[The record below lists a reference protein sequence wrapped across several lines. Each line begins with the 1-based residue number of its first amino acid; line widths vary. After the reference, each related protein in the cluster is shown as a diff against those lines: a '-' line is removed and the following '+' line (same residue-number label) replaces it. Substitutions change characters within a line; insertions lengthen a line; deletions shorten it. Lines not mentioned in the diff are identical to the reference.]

1 MTWDA
6 IVVGGGPAGS
16 ASAALLAADGWRV
29 LLIDRAH
36 FPRRKPCAECINPA
50 GVAALRRLGV
60 LDRVMEAGP
69 ARLDGWRIASDG
81 GGAFLGRFHD
91 GLHGIALPRE
101 TLDAILLD
109 HARAA
114 GAEVRE
120 GLKVTDLL
128 LDDESS
134 LSSNALPGF
143 LPLFARNER
152 GGGRGEGPRAVRG
165 VVAGGEQMEARV
177 VIGADGLRSIV
188 LRRLGLLARAPRL
201 RKLALTAHVRGLP
214 DMGGCGMVRARG
226 RGCVGVAEV
235 GGGLANVTVV
245 VPHEQAHEVGGH
257 ADAYFDAALRDCGF
271 MDARR
276 VDDVLATGPFDCPVR
291 GAVAD
296 GAVLVGDAAGYY
308 DPFTGQGIYRALRG
322 AELAAQTIGAAL
334 RAGDTSAA
342 ALMPYERAR
351 RRAFGPGERLQHVV
365 EAFVSRP
372 RLLRW
377 AAHRLDRRPRLADA
391 IIHATGDVRP
401 VRSLLRPRLIA
412 QLVV

>member
-1 MTWDA
+1 MTRDA

-29 LLIDRAH
+29 LVIDRAR

-50 GVAALRRLGV
+50 GVAALRRLGA
-60 LDRVMEAGP
+60 LDRVMEAAP
-69 ARLDGWRIASDG
+69 ARLDGWRIASDSG
-81 GGAFLGRFHD
+81 PSFLGRFAA
-91 GLHGIALPRE
+91 GVHGIALPRE
-101 TLDAILLD
+101 ALDAILLD
-109 HARAA
+109 HARDA

-120 GLKVTDLL
+120 GIKATDLL
-128 LDDESS
+128 RGDD
-134 LSSNALPGF
+134 
-143 LPLFARNER
+143 
-152 GGGRGEGPRAVRG
+152 GRVRG
-165 VVAGGEQMEARV
+165 VVAGGEEIAGRI

-214 DMGGCGMVRARG
+214 DMGGCGQVRARG
-226 RGCVGVAEV
+226 RGCVGIAEV

-245 VPHEQAHEVGGH
+245 VPAEQAHEVGGH
-257 ADAYFDAALRDCGF
+257 ADAYFDAALRECGF
-271 MDARR
+271 LDAERM
-276 VDDVLATGPFDCPVR
+276 DDVLATGPFDCPVR
-291 GAVAD
+291 SAVAD
-296 GAVLVGDAAGYY
+296 GALLVGDAAGYY

-322 AELAAQTIGAAL
+322 AELAAAAIGAAL
-334 RAGDTSAA
+334 RVGDTSAA

-377 AAHRLDRRPRLADA
+377 AARRLDRRPQLADA
-391 IIHATGDVRP
+391 IIHATGDVHP

-412 QLVV
+412 QIVV

>member
-16 ASAALLAADGWRV
+16 TSAALLAADGWRV
-29 LLIDRAH
+29 LVIDRAH

-50 GVAALRRLGV
+50 GVAALRRLGA
-60 LDRVMEAGP
+60 LERVMEAGP

-81 GGAFLGRFHD
+81 GPSFLGRFH
-91 GLHGIALPRE
+91 GGVHGIALPRQ

-109 HARAA
+109 HARDA
-114 GAEVRE
+114 GAQVRE
-120 GLKVTDLL
+120 GAKVTDLL
-128 LDDESS
+128 RD
-134 LSSNALPGF
+134 
-143 LPLFARNER
+143 NEER
-152 GGGRGEGPRAVRG
+152 VRG
-165 VVAGGEQMEARV
+165 VVAGGEEIASRIV
-177 VIGADGLRSIV
+177 VGADGLRSVV

-201 RKLALTAHVRGLP
+201 RKLALTAHVRGMP
-214 DMGGCGMVRARG
+214 DMDGCGQVRARG

-235 GGGLANVTVV
+235 GGGVANVTVV
-245 VPHEQAHEVGGH
+245 VPAEQAHEVGGH
-257 ADAYFDAALRDCGF
+257 ADAYFDAALRECGF
-271 MDARR
+271 ADAAR

-291 GAVAD
+291 SAVAD
-296 GAVLVGDAAGYY
+296 GALLVGDAAGYY

-322 AELAAQTIGAAL
+322 AELAAETIGAAL

-377 AAHRLDRRPRLADA
+377 AASRFDRRPQLADA
-391 IIHATGDVRP
+391 IIQATGDVHP
-401 VRSLLRPRLIA
+401 VRSLLRPGLLARI
-412 QLVV
+412 VV

>member
-6 IVVGGGPAGS
+6 VVVGGGPAGS
-16 ASAALLAADGWRV
+16 ASAARLAADGWRV
-29 LLIDRAH
+29 RVMDRAH

-50 GVAALRRLGV
+50 GVAALCRLGV

-81 GGAFLGRFHD
+81 GPSFLGRFR
-91 GLHGIALPRE
+91 GGVHGIALPRE

-114 GAEVRE
+114 GTEVRT
-120 GLKVTDLL
+120 GIKVTDLL
-128 LDDESS
+128 RDDD
-134 LSSNALPGF
+134 
-143 LPLFARNER
+143 
-152 GGGRGEGPRAVRG
+152 GRVRG
-165 VVAGGEQMEARV
+165 IVAGGEQIPARI

-214 DMGGCGMVRARG
+214 DMGGCGQMRARG
-226 RGCVGVAEV
+226 RRCVGIAEV

-245 VPHEQAHEVGGH
+245 VPPEQAHEVGGH
-257 ADAYFDAALRDCGF
+257 ADEYFDAALRECGF
-271 MDARR
+271 TDAER

-291 GAVAD
+291 SAVAD
-296 GAVLVGDAAGYY
+296 GALLVGDAAGYY

-322 AELAAQTIGAAL
+322 AELAAETIGAAL

-351 RRAFGPGERLQHVV
+351 RRAFGPGERLQRVV

-377 AAHRLDRRPRLADA
+377 AAGRLDRRPQLGDA

-401 VRSLLRPRLIA
+401 VRSLLRPGLIT
-412 QLVV
+412 QIVF

>member
-29 LLIDRAH
+29 MLLDRAH
-36 FPRRKPCAECINPA
+36 FPRRKPCAECVNPA

-60 LDRVMEAGP
+60 LDRVMDTGP

-81 GGAFLGRFHD
+81 GPSFLGRFED
-91 GLHGIALPRE
+91 GVHGVALPRE

-109 HARAA
+109 HARAL
-114 GAEVRE
+114 GVEVRE
-120 GLKVTDLL
+120 GVKVTDLL
-128 LDDESS
+128 RDGDD
-134 LSSNALPGF
+134 
-143 LPLFARNER
+143 R
-152 GGGRGEGPRAVRG
+152 VRG
-165 VVAGGEQMEARV
+165 VMAGGEEMAGRV
-177 VIGADGLRSIV
+177 VVGADGLRSVV

-201 RKLALTAHVRGLP
+201 RKLALTAHVRGLG
-214 DMGGCGMVRARG
+214 DMGGCGTVRARG
-226 RGCVGVAEV
+226 RGCVGVADV

-245 VPHEQAHEVGGH
+245 VPAEQAHEVGGR
-257 ADAYFDAALRDCGF
+257 ADAYFDAALRECGF
-271 MDARR
+271 VEARR

-296 GAVLVGDAAGYY
+296 GALLVGDAAGYY

-322 AELAAQTIGAAL
+322 AELAAEAIGAAL
-334 RAGDTSAA
+334 RAGDTSAT

-351 RRAFGPGERLQHVV
+351 RRAFGPGERLQHMV

-377 AAHRLDRRPRLADA
+377 AAGRFHRRPQLADA
-391 IIHATGDVRP
+391 IIHATGDVHP
-401 VRSLLRPRLIA
+401 VRSLLRPSLLTRL
-412 QLVV
+412 VF

>member
-29 LLIDRAH
+29 LVIDRAR

-60 LDRVMEAGP
+60 LERVMEAGP
-69 ARLDGWRIASDG
+69 ARLEGWRIASDG
-81 GGAFLGRFHD
+81 GPSFVGRFH
-91 GLHGIALPRE
+91 GGVHGIALPRE

-109 HARAA
+109 HARDA
-114 GAEVRE
+114 GVEVRE
-120 GLKVTDLL
+120 GIKVTDLL
-128 LDDESS
+128 RDAGETSTSPSS
-134 LSSNALPGF
+134 F
-143 LPLFARNER
+143 
-152 GGGRGEGPRAVRG
+152 GGGASLRGRSPRVRG
-165 VVAGGEQMEARV
+165 VVAGGEEIAGRI

-214 DMGGCGMVRARG
+214 DMGECGMVRARG
-226 RGCVGVAEV
+226 RGCIGIAEV
-235 GGGLANVTVV
+235 GGGVANVTVV
-245 VPHEQAHEVGGH
+245 VPAEQAHEVGGH
-257 ADAYFDAALRDCGF
+257 ADAYFDAALRESGF
-271 MDARR
+271 LDARR

-291 GAVAD
+291 SAVAD
-296 GAVLVGDAAGYY
+296 GALLVGDAAGYY

-322 AELAAQTIGAAL
+322 AELAAETIGAAL
-334 RAGDTSAA
+334 RAGDASAA

-351 RRAFGPGERLQHVV
+351 RRAFGPGERLQHMV

-377 AAHRLDRRPRLADA
+377 AAHRLDRRPQLADA
-391 IIHATGDVRP
+391 IIHATGDVHP
-401 VRSLLRPRLIA
+401 VRSLLRPSLLA

>member
-29 LLIDRAH
+29 LVIDRAH

-50 GVAALRRLGV
+50 GVAALRRLGA
-60 LDRVMEAGP
+60 LDAVMAAGP

-81 GGAFLGRFHD
+81 GASFLGRFS
-91 GLHGIALPRE
+91 GGVHGIALPRE

-114 GAEVRE
+114 GAEVRT
-120 GLKVTDLL
+120 GIKVTDLL
-128 LDDESS
+128 RDDD
-134 LSSNALPGF
+134 
-143 LPLFARNER
+143 
-152 GGGRGEGPRAVRG
+152 GGVRG
-165 VVAGGEQMEARV
+165 VVAGEEEIAGRV
-177 VIGADGLRSIV
+177 VIGADGLRSVV

-201 RKLALTAHVRGLP
+201 RKLALTAHVRGMP
-214 DMGGCGMVRARG
+214 DMGGCGQVRARG

-245 VPHEQAHEVGGH
+245 VPDEQAHEVGGH
-257 ADAYFDAALRDCGF
+257 ADAYFDAALRESGF
-271 MDARR
+271 VDAER

-291 GAVAD
+291 SAVAD
-296 GAVLVGDAAGYY
+296 GALLVGDAAGYY

-322 AELAAQTIGAAL
+322 AELATQTLGVAL

-351 RRAFGPGERLQHVV
+351 RRTFGPGERLQKVV

-377 AAHRLDRRPRLADA
+377 AARRLDRRPQLGDA
-391 IIHATGDVRP
+391 VIHATGDVRP
-401 VRSLLRPRLIA
+401 VRSLLRPSLIA
-412 QLVV
+412 QLIT